1 MVVCPSTSP
10 KPRRWGAVLQSL
22 VWALLVLPAL
32 LACSEQAPE
41 GGTDGGALRIGIV
54 GKSQGNAVF
63 QAARLGAEAAAKEL
77 GAARG
82 LEVII
87 DWQTPPDE
95 DAAAQAA
102 AVEQLARSGA
112 AGIAVSCSHAETLTP
127 AINRAVDL
135 GAHVVCFDS
144 DAPKSKRFAFFGT
157 DDTSCGEQ
165 VLDELAA
172 AMGGK
177 GTIAILAGNQ
187 AAANLQA
194 RVAGV
199 TQQLARYPD
208 LKLLDDGVFFHD
220 EVPEI
225 AAETVARA
233 QSTHPEIG
241 GWAFVGGWPLFT
253 AGALRWPPGSV
264 KVVSV
269 DALQPQLRYLESG
282 HVEVLL
288 AQDCFAWGYRSVE
301 LLLDRIVDGR
311 LPGATR
317 VVDPLKPIHA
327 EDVDEVNAQWND
339 WLSEG

>member
-1 MVVCPSTSP
+1 MKLRRRPSGP
-10 KPRRWGAVLQSL
+10 QAFLF
-22 VWALLVLPAL
+22 ALLL
-32 LACSEQAPE
+32 LAGCSDDASEE
-41 GGTDGGALRIGIV
+41 GAQDRVVIGLV

-63 QAARLGAEAAAKEL
+63 QAAYLGAQAAAVELGAE
-77 GAARG
+77 RG
-82 LEVII
+82 LDIVI

-102 AVEQLARSGA
+102 AIEQLARSGA

-135 GAHVVCFDS
+135 GTEVVCFDS
-144 DAPKSKRFAFFGT
+144 DAPKSQRFAFFGT
-157 DDTSCGEQ
+157 DDNSCGAQ
-165 VLDELAA
+165 VMDELAK
-172 AMGGK
+172 AMGEK
-177 GTIAILAGNQ
+177 GSIAILAGNQ
-187 AAANLQA
+187 AAPNLQA

-199 TQQLARYPD
+199 KAQLLKYPEMN
-208 LKLLDDGVFFHD
+208 LVEDGVFYHE
-220 EVPEI
+220 EVPEV
-225 AAETVARA
+225 AAEVVARG
-233 QSTHPEIG
+233 QSTHPEID

-253 AGALRWPPGSV
+253 AGALRWDPGSV

-301 LLLDRIVDGR
+301 LLLDLIVDGQK
-311 LPGATR
+311 PEDVR
-317 VVDPLKPIHA
+317 VVDALKPVRMA
-327 EDVDEVNAQWND
+327 DVDAVNAQWKS

>member
-1 MVVCPSTSP
+1 MATPD
-10 KPRRWGAVLQSL
+10 RRFLAR
-22 VWALLVLPAL
+22 APAL
-32 LACSEQAPE
+32 LLAVFLLPLACADRGPAE
-41 GGTDGGALRIGIV
+41 GSGDRVVIGVI
-54 GKSQGNAVF
+54 GKSQGNPVF
-63 QAARLGAEAAAKEL
+63 QAAYLGAQAAAEEL

-82 LEVII
+82 LDIVI

-127 AINRAVDL
+127 AIDRAVAL
-135 GAHVVCFDS
+135 GAEVVCFDS

-157 DDTSCGEQ
+157 DDQSCGAQ
-165 VLDELAA
+165 VMDELAA
-172 AMGGK
+172 AMDGK

-187 AAANLQA
+187 AAPNLQA

-199 TQQLARYPD
+199 KTQLMRYPGM
-208 LKLLDDGVFFHD
+208 KLLDDGVFFHD

-241 GWAFVGGWPLFT
+241 GWAMVGGWPLFT
-253 AGALRWPPGSV
+253 AGALRWEPGTV

-301 LLLDRIVDGR
+301 LLLDKILDRKDPT
-311 LPGATR
+311 LPR
-317 VVDPLKPIHA
+317 VVDPLKPVHA
-327 EDVDEVNAQWND
+327 EDVEAVNAQWNE
-339 WLSEG
+339 WLGEG